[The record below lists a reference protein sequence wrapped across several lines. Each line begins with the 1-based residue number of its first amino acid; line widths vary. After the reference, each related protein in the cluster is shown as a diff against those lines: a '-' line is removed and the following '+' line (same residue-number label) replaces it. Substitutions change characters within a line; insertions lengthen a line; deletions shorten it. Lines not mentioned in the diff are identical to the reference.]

1 MSTAFRAGVIVAVVL
16 TVSIGVVTAG
26 PFAIASQ
33 EIVVETTDGEQLIV
47 EPVFDDTEIELR
59 YTHSV
64 ERSLVV
70 ERYVV
75 NESELVNTEIVFS
88 SYGAGL
94 PAQANVTRTDDGQF
108 RAEPNIHLKEL
119 YIQPG
124 SSIADHKL
132 EINGNIYELSAHS
145 EGKTVRIYVVDRT
158 VPIAI
163 TMADGV

>member
-1 MSTAFRAGVIVAVVL
+1 MSTAFRAGVTVVVVL
-16 TVSIGVVTAG
+16 IVSIGAVTAG

-94 PAQANVTRTDDGQF
+94 PAQADVTQTDDGQF
-108 RAEPNIHLKEL
+108 RAEPNVHLKEL

-124 SSIADHKL
+124 SSIADHEL
-132 EINGNIYELSAHS
+132 EINGNTYELSAHS
-145 EGKTVRIYVVDRT
+145 ETKTVRIYVVDRT
-158 VPIAI
+158 VPIAV
-163 TMADGV
+163 TMMDGA